1 MATNP
6 LQDAIEVFS
15 APIESV
21 IVALGR
27 GLSDAQRA
35 LDQNSVQAQQAID
48 ADPVLSQYGVQ
59 AAWYQ
64 FPHVDLE
71 LKLALSVTQESAPAT
86 ASSPRLAPPLAAV
99 KAPAF
104 RLVAQPVSA
113 NYQTQFNYDA
123 KAASTITLS
132 IVPVPPPRAADQAV
146 VTPRMTQAGVQ
157 EAALASP
164 AKFATVKDAQGNV
177 VPDPKLRFDVNFNA
191 AARTWFV
198 LQYDPNNPSSASVVV
213 AVDDAT
219 GSVRVIST

>member
-35 LDQNSVQAQQAID
+35 LDQNSIQTQQTID
-48 ADPVLSQYGVQ
+48 SDPVLSQYGVQ

-64 FPHVDLE
+64 FPRVDLE
-71 LKLALSVTQESAPAT
+71 LKLALSVAQVTAPAGG
-86 ASSPRLAPPLAAV
+86 SSPSLASPLTAI
-99 KAPAF
+99 KAIPI

-113 NYQTQFNYDA
+113 NYQSQFNYDA

-132 IVPVPPPRAADQAV
+132 LVPVPPPRAADQAV
-146 VTPRMTQAGVQ
+146 VTPRMTNAEVQ
-157 EAALASP
+157 QAALASP
-164 AKFATVKDAQGNV
+164 AKFATVKDPQGNA

-198 LQYDPNNPSSASVVV
+198 LQYDPNNPSAPSVVV

-219 GSVRVIST
+219 GSVGVIST